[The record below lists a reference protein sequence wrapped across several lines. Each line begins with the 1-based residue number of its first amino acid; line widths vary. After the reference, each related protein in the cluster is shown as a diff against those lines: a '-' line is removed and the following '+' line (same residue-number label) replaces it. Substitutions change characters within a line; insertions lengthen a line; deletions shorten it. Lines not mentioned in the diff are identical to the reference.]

1 MSDSRRTSPQYRI
14 IQQLTPE
21 LTDAVKDNL
30 CDLSNHL
37 LKHGL
42 ITENNHEDF
51 TKHSV
56 SSYVRAS
63 NLIRTILNRIKVD
76 VRHYS
81 TFVKVLKEN
90 EQYYKSVLQKI
101 YSHNDEVV
109 TFGQPSLSLP
119 ELPPSDMEQSD
130 NEASPLLRAPYVQYE
145 SDSDCSKRQDTIDL
159 PKLIHSVDSADED
172 FDKPHGGVQHQQLD
186 DAQRAREQ
194 HLDAIIVNFCLPCI
208 ISIEVVLIV
217 IHFITSA
224 CINILWYMFTLIV
237 ITALVACILIWNAV
251 FVRQLILYGSR
262 LCTRRNVLCNT
273 VPWIVVVSIWCF
285 IYLYLCT

>member
-14 IQQLTPE
+14 IQQLTLE
-21 LTDAVKDNL
+21 LTDAVKDDL

-81 TFVKVLKEN
+81 TFVKVLEEN
-90 EQYYKSVLQKI
+90 ERYYKSVLRKI
-101 YSHNDEVV
+101 YSHNDGVV
-109 TFGQPSLSLP
+109 TFGQPSLP
-119 ELPPSDMEQSD
+119 ELAPSNMEQSD
-130 NEASPLLRAPYVQYE
+130 NEASPFLRAPYVQYE
-145 SDSDCSKRQDTIDL
+145 SDGDCSNRQDTINL
-159 PKLIHSVDSADED
+159 PTLIRSADSADED
-172 FDKPHGGVQHQQLD
+172 FDKPLGGVQHQQLS

-194 HLDAIIVNFCLPCI
+194 YLDAIFGNFCLPCI
-208 ISIEVVLIV
+208 IGIEVLLII

-224 CINILWYMFTLIV
+224 AACINILFYMFTLIV
-237 ITALVACILIWNAV
+237 IAALVAFVLVWNLIHV
-251 FVRQLILYGSR
+251 YFLLLYGSR
-262 LCTRRNVLCNT
+262 LCTRRTVLCNI
-273 VPWIVVVSIWCF
+273 VPWIVVISIWCF
-285 IYLYLCT
+285 TYVYLCT